1 MRVKRCGGPT
11 SPRGQPT
18 ILTMKQ
24 DLTDAELDELGDL
37 LDRAPPPLEPLDLL
51 MLDGYLAGVLVQPR
65 AVAIDE
71 WLPPALTG
79 SGEPLP
85 EDVEPA
91 WHARVRALVERRRD
105 ALNAAISE
113 DAWFDPLVVDVD
125 RAPPASEYDAVQS
138 PVSRALLPWAAG
150 FHWARERFGSL
161 EEIGD
166 EALGLL
172 LARIDRHLPP
182 QDETDREAI
191 AALDRQRPLGT
202 LDAAIEDLVAAVV
215 ELWDLTSKARFAV
228 ATVRRGAPKVG
239 RNEPCPCGSG
249 RKFKACHGKA

>member
-1 MRVKRCGGPT
+1 
-11 SPRGQPT
+11 
-18 ILTMKQ
+18 MKQ

-37 LDRAPPPLEPLDLL
+37 LERAPPQLEPLDLL

-71 WLPPALTG
+71 WLPPALT
-79 SGEPLP
+79 STDEPLP
-85 EDVEPA
+85 GDIDPA
-91 WHARVRALVERRRD
+91 WLARTRALVERRRD

-113 DAWFDPLVVDVD
+113 DAWFDPLVVDLD
-125 RAPPASEYDAVQS
+125 QAPPTSEYDAVQS

-150 FHWARERFGSL
+150 FHWARVRLGSL
-161 EEIGD
+161 DEVGD
-166 EALGLL
+166 ESLGLL

-182 QDETDREAI
+182 QDEADSEAI
-191 AALDRQRPLGT
+191 AALDRERPLGT

-215 ELWDLTSKARFAV
+215 ELWDLTAKARFAV
-228 ATVRRGAPKVG
+228 ATVRRSVPKVG